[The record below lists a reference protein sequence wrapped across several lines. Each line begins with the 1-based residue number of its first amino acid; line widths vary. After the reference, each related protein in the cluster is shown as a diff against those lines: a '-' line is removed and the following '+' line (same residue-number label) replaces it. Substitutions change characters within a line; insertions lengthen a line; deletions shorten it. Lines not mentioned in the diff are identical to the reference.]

1 MHSYLHWHA
10 YAWFVFHHIWFGC
23 SLRNWIYC
31 VSCLQ
36 RSVLAFV
43 AHRWQATFWQIRFRE
58 RDLRW
63 PVGFRERYLG
73 QSSVDDMRMR
83 CVSLFSF
90 LYLCA
95 TCAAMELPPDDSGPC
110 ITGPV
115 KQGQSMFCH
124 WPTKWF
130 QTRRHHVASGWMY
143 YMKISF
149 LVFNPIFTAT
159 IVSPKSFSDKVILTL
174 GCLFV

>member
-1 MHSYLHWHA
+1 MCLRSRVGMHSYLHWHA

-115 KQGQSMFCH
+115 NVLS
-124 WPTKWF
+124 
-130 QTRRHHVASGWMY
+130 
-143 YMKISF
+143 
-149 LVFNPIFTAT
+149 
-159 IVSPKSFSDKVILTL
+159 LTHQVVPDQKTPCRKRL
-174 GCLFV
+174 DVLHEDQFPGI